1 MQNKGYTLVEMLV
14 VLSILSML
22 TLLFAFSYRSLK
34 ENTTY
39 WNQSIYERLL
49 QAQTTAMTQKRRVF
63 VDFQGN
69 RMSIDGASLKLST
82 DCGYHQFH
90 FNTFG
95 NPSKALSITCAIGSE
110 QRVIVV
116 ELGSGRLYVR

>member
-1 MQNKGYTLVEMLV
+1 MAQAFRFAMDRRMQNKGYRLVEMLV

-39 WNQSIYERLL
+39 WSQSIYERLL
-49 QAQTTAMTQKRRVF
+49 QAQTTAMTQKRKVF

-69 RMSIDGASLKLST
+69 RMSIDGASFKAIDRLRLS
-82 DCGYHQFH
+82 
-90 FNTFG
+90 
-95 NPSKALSITCAIGSE
+95 SI
-110 QRVIVV
+110 
-116 ELGSGRLYVR
+116 

>member
-1 MQNKGYTLVEMLV
+1 MKV
-14 VLSILSML
+14 
-22 TLLFAFSYRSLK
+22 
-34 ENTTY
+34 
-39 WNQSIYERLL
+39 L

-90 FNTFG
+90 FNAFG

-110 QRVIVV
+110 QRVNCCRIRKRKAVCSIKR
-116 ELGSGRLYVR
+116 E